1 MRSPRARLSALAAA
15 AAAAATAAWLL
26 AAPPAAAVAAGSATS
41 GAGGAGPGVLVVPQ
55 HPGPPGVPVA
65 SHPLLVK
72 VRGRTATGR
81 PLVATGAPGG
91 YTATQLRAYLKLHG
105 TGAGQTV
112 AIVDAFDDPY
122 AQSDITAYS
131 AQFGLPLPCTIK
143 HTRNCFHFQR
153 THPYGVGSLDT
164 GWALEESLDVDMVH
178 ALAPRASIVLVEAH
192 DNTNPQMFRALAYAA
207 GLHPAVISNSYSLG
221 GEIPTESS
229 YDHYCQLAAGV
240 CTFSTGDLGYPGG
253 YPAYNP
259 SVVAVG
265 GTTLSLTADGTVTSE
280 TGWSDSGG
288 GVSQYEPRPAYQN
301 AVSPYAGRGIPDV
314 SFDADLDTGIAV
326 YSAAWGGWVEVGG
339 TSVGSP
345 AWAGILASADQLR
358 AAAGKPRLT
367 AARYEV
373 QRALYGLS
381 SGLYDV
387 TTGSNGTCGSI
398 CTARPGYDF
407 VTGLGSPRPGI
418 DTALA
423 AAP

>member
-1 MRSPRARLSALAAA
+1 MRSPRARLSALAAV
-15 AAAAATAAWLL
+15 AAAAATASWLL
-26 AAPPAAAVAAGSATS
+26 AAPPAAAVAAGPATS
-41 GAGGAGPGVLVVPQ
+41 GAGGAGPGVFVVPQ
-55 HPGPPGVPVA
+55 HPGPPGVPIA
-65 SHPLLVK
+65 NHPLLLE
-72 VRGRTATGR
+72 VRGHTATGR

-122 AQSDITAYS
+122 ALSDLTTYS
-131 AQFGLPLPCTIK
+131 KQFSLPLPCTS
-143 HTRNCFHFQR
+143 TRTSNCFPFQR
-153 THPYGVGSLDT
+153 VHPYGVGSLDT
-164 GWALEESLDVDMVH
+164 GWVAEETLDVEMVH
-178 ALAPRASIVLVEAH
+178 SLAPRASIVLVEAH
-192 DNTNPQMFRALAYAA
+192 DDTLPQMFRALAYAA
-207 GLHPAVISNSYSLG
+207 GLHPAVISNSYTLS

-240 CTFSTGDLGYPGG
+240 CTSSTGDLGYPGA

-259 SVVAVG
+259 SAVAVG

-280 TGWSDSGG
+280 TAWDDSGG

-301 AVSPYAGRGIPDV
+301 AVNPYAGRAIPDV
-314 SFDADLDTGIAV
+314 SFDADLNTGVAI
-326 YSAAWGGWVEVGG
+326 YSAALGGWLEAGG
-339 TSVGSP
+339 TSVGAP

-358 AAAGKPRLT
+358 VAAGKPRLT

-387 TTGSNGTCGSI
+387 KTGSNGACGSI